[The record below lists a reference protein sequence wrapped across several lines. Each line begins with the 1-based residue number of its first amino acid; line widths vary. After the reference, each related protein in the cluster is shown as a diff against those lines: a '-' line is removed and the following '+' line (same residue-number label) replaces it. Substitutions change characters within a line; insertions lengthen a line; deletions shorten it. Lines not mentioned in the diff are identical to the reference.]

1 MKRLLAAALALTL
14 LAGCAGNGGERAP
27 EPTVTPVGG
36 DEKAAQ
42 TVAAP
47 DTRPRGSLAVRLT
60 NVVNTALD
68 GRVDLLSL
76 DGGPKTVLD
85 VAGGAATGPAPA
97 GDSRAYVHVFQDGV
111 PVLVEVKDVKV
122 AEGQETRL
130 EINLLEGAS
139 GAVPLRAFDIDGDL
153 AIDRVELACGTD
165 PYNAASIPGRRELK
179 WDLAPRRTGAQWYRG
194 ELHAYS
200 ALGEG
205 KESVAQ
211 LIARAEREGCDF
223 LAIADRNTLAA
234 AEDPAFRSEKMA
246 LIPAMEWGRDDTG
259 VALVYGPLTVPDLPS
274 NSAAAQAECIRV
286 QAQGGI
292 WAIAHPCFP
301 TKPWQWGLSYV
312 NAVEVWFRDWRGT
325 PPMAPQTL
333 REEIKVRKDGK
344 LVHSIAAAASAVGLG
359 DMSANAQNALF
370 WDYELTRGLMGC
382 VIGGSGS
389 GSKGV
394 PLARPV
400 TYIHARELSLPGLLE
415 GLRLGRTYVS
425 CDMNGPQL
433 GFSADVLGD
442 GKVDVGIG
450 GVVPLNVDIVFDA
463 AVINGLGKK
472 LQVLENGRP
481 IRTVPINDDNIA
493 IRFRRR
499 PTTYCTYRLRVIGP
513 ADSKKKGFG
522 PVEVYALSSP
532 IYAQDITQ
540 ELLWRNPDLNPEKTW
555 VRIQSDNVQEV
566 ELNEDAPVMEAPAW

>member
-1 MKRLLAAALALTL
+1 MKRCLANLLTVL
-14 LAGCAGNGGERAP
+14 LIAGCAGNGGENAP
-27 EPTVTPVGG
+27 ATDVTPPP
-36 DEKAAQ
+36 EKAA
-42 TVAAP
+42 TADTPP
-47 DTRPRGSLAVRLT
+47 DNRPRGTLAVRLT
-60 NVVNTALD
+60 NVVNAALD
-68 GRVDLLSL
+68 GRVDLISL
-76 DGGPKTVLD
+76 DGGPKSTLEVTD
-85 VAGGAATGPAPA
+85 GAASGPAPA
-97 GDSRAYVHVFQDGV
+97 GLSRAYIHVFQEGV
-111 PVLVEVKDVKV
+111 PVLVEVSDVTV
-122 AEGQETRL
+122 TGGQETAL
-130 EINLLEGAS
+130 AVNLLEGAS
-139 GAVPLRAFDIDGDL
+139 GAVPLRAFDTDGDL

-179 WDLAPRRTGAQWYRG
+179 WDLAPRRAGAQWYRG

-200 ALGEG
+200 AHGTG
-205 KESVAQ
+205 RESVAQ
-211 LIARAEREGCDF
+211 VIARAEREGCDF

-234 AEDPAFRSEKMA
+234 AEDPAFRSDKMA

-292 WAIAHPCFP
+292 WSVAHPCFP
-301 TKPWQWGLSYV
+301 TKSWQWGLSYV

-325 PPMAPQTL
+325 PPMAPSEL
-333 REEIKVRKDGK
+333 REEIKIRKDGK

-389 GSKGV
+389 GSKSV

-481 IRTVPINDDNIA
+481 IRTVPINDNNIA

-513 ADSKKKGFG
+513 ADPKAKGFG

-555 VRIQSDNVQEV
+555 VRVQSDNVQEV
-566 ELNEDAPVMEAPAW
+566 ELNENAPVMEAPAW

>member
-1 MKRLLAAALALTL
+1 MKRCLANLLTVL
-14 LAGCAGNGGERAP
+14 LIAGCAGNGGENAP
-27 EPTVTPVGG
+27 ATDVTPPP
-36 DEKAAQ
+36 EKAA
-42 TVAAP
+42 TADTPP
-47 DTRPRGSLAVRLT
+47 DNRPRGTLAVRLT
-60 NVVNTALD
+60 NVVNAALD
-68 GRVDLLSL
+68 GRVDLISL
-76 DGGPKTVLD
+76 DGGPKSTLEVT
-85 VAGGAATGPAPA
+85 GGAASGPAPA
-97 GDSRAYVHVFQDGV
+97 GLSRAYIHVFQEGV
-111 PVLVEVKDVKV
+111 PVLVEVSDVTV
-122 AEGQETRL
+122 TGGQETAL
-130 EINLLEGAS
+130 AVNLLEGAS
-139 GAVPLRAFDIDGDL
+139 GAVPLRAFDTDGDL

-200 ALGEG
+200 AHGTG
-205 KESVAQ
+205 RESVAQ
-211 LIARAEREGCDF
+211 VIARAEREGCDF

-234 AEDPAFRSEKMA
+234 AEDPAFHSDKMA

-292 WAIAHPCFP
+292 WSVAHPCFP
-301 TKPWQWGLSYV
+301 TKSWQWGLSYV

-325 PPMAPQTL
+325 PPMAPSEL
-333 REEIKVRKDGK
+333 REEIKIRKDGK

-389 GSKGV
+389 GSKSV

-481 IRTVPINDDNIA
+481 IRTVPINDNNIA

-513 ADSKKKGFG
+513 ADPKAKGFG
-522 PVEVYALSSP
+522 PVEIYALSSP

-555 VRIQSDNVQEV
+555 VRVQSDNVQEV
-566 ELNEDAPVMEAPAW
+566 ELNENAPVMEAPAW

>member
-1 MKRLLAAALALTL
+1 MKRCLANLLTVL
-14 LAGCAGNGGERAP
+14 LIAGCAGNGGENAP
-27 EPTVTPVGG
+27 ATDVTPPP
-36 DEKAAQ
+36 EKAA
-42 TVAAP
+42 TADTPP
-47 DTRPRGSLAVRLT
+47 DNRPRGTLAVRLT
-60 NVVNTALD
+60 NVVNAALD
-68 GRVDLLSL
+68 GRVDLISL
-76 DGGPKTVLD
+76 DGGPKSTLEVT
-85 VAGGAATGPAPA
+85 GGAASGPAPA
-97 GDSRAYVHVFQDGV
+97 GLSRAYIHVFQEGV
-111 PVLVEVKDVKV
+111 PVLVEVSDVTV
-122 AEGQETRL
+122 TGGQETAL
-130 EINLLEGAS
+130 AVNLLEGAS
-139 GAVPLRAFDIDGDL
+139 GAVPLRAFDTDGDL

-179 WDLAPRRTGAQWYRG
+179 WDLAPRRAGAQWYRG

-200 ALGEG
+200 AHGTG
-205 KESVAQ
+205 RESVAQ
-211 LIARAEREGCDF
+211 VIARAEREGCDF

-234 AEDPAFRSEKMA
+234 AEDPAFRSDKMA

-292 WAIAHPCFP
+292 WSVAHPCFP
-301 TKPWQWGLSYV
+301 TKSWQWGLSYV

-325 PPMAPQTL
+325 PPMAPSEL
-333 REEIKVRKDGK
+333 REEIKIRKDGK

-389 GSKGV
+389 GSKSV

-481 IRTVPINDDNIA
+481 IRTVPINDNNIA

-513 ADSKKKGFG
+513 ADPKAKGFG

-555 VRIQSDNVQEV
+555 VRVQSDNVQEV
-566 ELNEDAPVMEAPAW
+566 ELNENAPVMEAPAW

>member
-1 MKRLLAAALALTL
+1 MKRCLANLLTVL
-14 LAGCAGNGGERAP
+14 LIAGCAGNGGENAP
-27 EPTVTPVGG
+27 ATDVTPPP
-36 DEKAAQ
+36 EKAA
-42 TVAAP
+42 TADTPP
-47 DTRPRGSLAVRLT
+47 DNRPRGTLAVRLT
-60 NVVNTALD
+60 NVVNAALD
-68 GRVDLLSL
+68 GRVDLISL
-76 DGGPKTVLD
+76 DGGPKSTLEVT
-85 VAGGAATGPAPA
+85 GGAASGPAPA
-97 GDSRAYVHVFQDGV
+97 GLSRAYIHVFQEGV
-111 PVLVEVKDVKV
+111 PVLVEVSDVTV
-122 AEGQETRL
+122 TGGQETAL
-130 EINLLEGAS
+130 AVNLLEGAS
-139 GAVPLRAFDIDGDL
+139 GAVPLRAFDTDGDL

-200 ALGEG
+200 AHGTG
-205 KESVAQ
+205 RESVAQ
-211 LIARAEREGCDF
+211 VIARAEREGCDF

-234 AEDPAFRSEKMA
+234 AEDPAFHSDKMA

-292 WAIAHPCFP
+292 WSVAHPCFP
-301 TKPWQWGLSYV
+301 TKSWQWGLSYV

-325 PPMAPQTL
+325 PPMAPSEL
-333 REEIKVRKDGK
+333 REEIKIRKDGK

-389 GSKGV
+389 GSKSV

-481 IRTVPINDDNIA
+481 IRTVPINDNNIA

-513 ADSKKKGFG
+513 ADPKAKGFG

-555 VRIQSDNVQEV
+555 VRVQSDNVQEV
-566 ELNEDAPVMEAPAW
+566 ELNENAPVMEAPAW

>member
-1 MKRLLAAALALTL
+1 MKRCLASLLAISLF
-14 LAGCAGNGGERAP
+14 AGCAGNSGERAP
-27 EPTVTPVGG
+27 EPAVTPSAQG
-36 DEKAAQ
+36 EKAAP
-42 TVAAP
+42 AGKAP
-47 DTRPRGSLAVRLT
+47 DTRPRGTLAVRLT
-60 NVVNTALD
+60 NVVNAALD

-76 DGGPKTVLD
+76 DGGPKSSLEVT
-85 VAGGAATGPAPA
+85 GGAASGPVPV
-97 GDSRAYVHVFQDGV
+97 GGVRAYVHVFQEGV
-111 PVLVEVKDVKV
+111 PVLVEVTDVTVK
-122 AEGQETRL
+122 EGQQATL
-130 EINLLEGAS
+130 EVNLLEGAS
-139 GAVPLRAFDIDGDL
+139 GAVPLRAFDTDGDL
-153 AIDRVELACGTD
+153 AIDRVEIACGTD

-200 ALGEG
+200 SHGMG

-211 LIARAEREGCDF
+211 VIARAERDGCDF
-223 LAIADRNTLAA
+223 LAIADRNTLAS
-234 AEDPAFRSEKMA
+234 AEDPAYRSDKMA

-274 NSAAAQAECIRV
+274 NSAAAQAECIRI

-292 WAIAHPCFP
+292 WAVAHPCFP
-301 TKPWQWGLSYV
+301 MKSWQWGLSYV

-325 PPMAPQTL
+325 PPMAPLEL
-333 REEIKVRKDGK
+333 REDVKIRENGK
-344 LVHSIAAAASAVGLG
+344 LVHSIAAAAAAVSLG
-359 DMSANAQNALF
+359 DMSSNAQNALF

-389 GSKGV
+389 GSKSV

-400 TYIHARELSLPGLLE
+400 TYIHAQELSLPGLLE

-481 IRTVPINDDNIA
+481 IRTVPINDNNIA

-499 PTTYCTYRLRVIGP
+499 PVTQSTYRLRVIGP
-513 ADSKKKGFG
+513 ADPKAKGFG

-540 ELLWRNPDLNPEKTW
+540 ELLWRNPKLDPDKTW
-555 VRIQSDNVQEV
+555 VRVQSDNVQEV
-566 ELNEDAPVMEAPAW
+566 ELNENAPVMEAPAW